1 MAEKRMIGYLLKELD
16 RLINERFEEDLA
28 AGELSRRHWQMV
40 HFLAGGTRAAAEV
53 RDGLAPFWE
62 HHGEWEAELAEL
74 VDRGL
79 IVDNA
84 GTLGLTEAGHTVH
97 DQAFVRIGK
106 RRRAMV
112 EGITDE
118 RYAETIRTLERMVAN
133 MSGAQV
139 AGR

>member
-40 HFLAGGTRAAAEV
+40 HSLADGARPAAEV

-62 HHGEWEAELAEL
+62 HDGEWEAELTGL
-74 VDRGL
+74 VNRGL
-79 IVDNA
+79 MVDNA
-84 GTLGLTEAGHTVH
+84 GTLELTDAGRSVH
-97 DQAFVRIGK
+97 DQAFLRIGK

-112 EGITDE
+112 EGIADE
-118 RYAETIRTLERMVAN
+118 RYAETIRTLEQMVAN
-133 MSGAQV
+133 MSGSQV
-139 AGR
+139 A

>member
-16 RLINERFEEDLA
+16 RLINERFDEDLA

-40 HFLAGGTRAAAEV
+40 HSLADGARPAAEV

-62 HHGEWEAELAEL
+62 RDGEWEAELTGL
-74 VDRGL
+74 VNRGL

-84 GTLGLTEAGHTVH
+84 GTLELTDAGRSVH
-97 DQAFVRIGK
+97 DQAFIRIGK

-112 EGITDE
+112 EGIADE
-118 RYAETIRTLERMVAN
+118 RYAETIRTLEQMVAN

-139 AGR
+139 A

>member
-28 AGELSRRHWQMV
+28 AGGLSRRHWQMV
-40 HFLAGGTRAAAEV
+40 HSLADGARPAAEV

-62 HHGEWEAELAEL
+62 HDGEWEAELTGL
-74 VDRGL
+74 VNRGL

-84 GTLGLTEAGHTVH
+84 GTLELTDAGRSVH

-112 EGITDE
+112 EGIADE
-118 RYAETIRTLERMVAN
+118 RYAETIRTLEQMVAN

-139 AGR
+139 A

>member
-40 HFLAGGTRAAAEV
+40 HSLADGARPAAEV

-62 HHGEWEAELAEL
+62 HDGEWEAELTGL
-74 VDRGL
+74 VNRGL

-84 GTLGLTEAGHTVH
+84 GTLELTDAGRSVH

-112 EGITDE
+112 EGIADE
-118 RYAETIRTLERMVAN
+118 RYAETIRTLEQMVAN

-139 AGR
+139 A